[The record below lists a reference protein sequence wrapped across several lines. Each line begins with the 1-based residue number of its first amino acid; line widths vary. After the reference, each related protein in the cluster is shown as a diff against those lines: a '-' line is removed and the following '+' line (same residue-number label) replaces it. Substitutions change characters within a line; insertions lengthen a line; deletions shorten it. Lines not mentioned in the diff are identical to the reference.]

1 VKAGGAHPAARPPSH
16 APRVVATGFAGLN
29 SEPVELATARW
40 GVSLHAAT
48 RLSVPIAFG
57 GVVAVFV
64 LLQALV
70 DRRDPKLAH
79 APHSGDDDTV
89 PFQ

>member
-1 VKAGGAHPAARPPSH
+1 M
-16 APRVVATGFAGLN
+16 ATGH
-29 SEPVELATARW
+29 W

-57 GVVAVFV
+57 GVVTVFV

-89 PFQ
+89 AFE